1 MLRRRWLFLGRHPEF
16 FKLWSGQAISTL
28 GSSIT
33 TVAMPLAAII
43 VLHASPVQMGVLAA
57 MTTAPH
63 LLFGL
68 VAGVWVD
75 RTSRRSILVVADVGR
90 ALLLGS
96 IPVLGILGILRIEH
110 LYAVAFLTGTLT
122 LLFDTAALSLVPA
135 LVGRENL
142 IHANSAWVLNLSVAG
157 TAGPSLAGGLVQALT
172 ASVAIAVDAASFL
185 VSAWFSLRIKVGPGS
200 AGARRAGRVR
210 LLAEI
215 REGLHAMFSNRIL
228 SAIAVSATVG
238 ALAGAIQGAI
248 VVLYLVRDL
257 HLTPTLVGL
266 AGTATGLASVAGAL
280 LAPLYAE
287 RLGPG
292 PAYITGQL
300 LTSVAGLL
308 LAAAQGPLPVVA
320 LFLVMGQLLR
330 GLGPPFFSV
339 PQATLRQALVPDHL
353 LGRINATWRFLVF
366 GAQPVGALLGG
377 VLGTALGLRTTIV
390 VGSLCMLLGVLWG
403 ARSPLRS
410 LRQIPD

>member
-1 MLRRRWLFLGRHPEF
+1 MLHRRWLFLGRHPEF

-43 VLHASPVQMGVLAA
+43 VLHASPVQMGLLAA

-96 IPVLGILGILRIEH
+96 IPVLGVLGILRIEH

-157 TAGPSLAGGLVQALT
+157 TAGPSLAGGLVQVLT
-172 ASVAIAVDAASFL
+172 APIAIAVDAASFL
-185 VSAWFSLRIKVGPGS
+185 VSAGFSLRIKVGPGS
-200 AGARRAGRVR
+200 TGARRAGRVR
-210 LLAEI
+210 LWAEI

-238 ALAGAIQGAI
+238 ALAGAMQGAI

-266 AGTATGLASVAGAL
+266 AGTATGVASVAGAL

-320 LFLVMGQLLR
+320 LFLVIGLLLR

-366 GAQPVGALLGG
+366 GAQPLGALLGG